1 MEFSKDYN
9 SLPNKLVV
17 DPSLINIT
25 DSASEINIISNKVD
39 VISDGSNNIAEL
51 NLVGKYQGDN
61 NNLGNAK
68 LHIGTFKEIGG
79 TSNLVGGGICFFSD
93 KTQPSKPL

>member
-25 DSASEINIISNKVD
+25 DSKSEINIISNKID
-39 VISDGSNNIAEL
+39 LISDGSNNIAEL
-51 NLVGKYQGDN
+51 NLVGKYQGTITAET
-61 NNLGNAK
+61 GNAK
-68 LHIGTFKEIGG
+68 LHVGAYKDQIGKT
-79 TSNLVGGGICFFSD
+79 LAGGGICFF
-93 KTQPSKPL
+93 TQRRK